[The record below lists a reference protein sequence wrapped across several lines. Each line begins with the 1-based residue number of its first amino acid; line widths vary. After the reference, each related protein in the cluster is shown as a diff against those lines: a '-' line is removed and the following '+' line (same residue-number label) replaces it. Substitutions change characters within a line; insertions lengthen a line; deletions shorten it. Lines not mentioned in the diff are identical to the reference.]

1 MAGNC
6 GSRIKLQAA
15 NVNVS
20 TFSGGWMMATVRS
33 LFVDWDVPLAID
45 NDIFSIAT
53 RIIKLFEK

>member
-15 NVNVS
+15 NVNMS

-53 RIIKLFEK
+53 RIIK